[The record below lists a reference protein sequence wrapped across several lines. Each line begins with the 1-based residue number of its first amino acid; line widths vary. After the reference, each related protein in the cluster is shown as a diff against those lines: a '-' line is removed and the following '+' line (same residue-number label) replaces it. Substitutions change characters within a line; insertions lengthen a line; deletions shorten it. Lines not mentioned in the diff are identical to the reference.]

1 MIVPVAG
8 VLLASPPPYRRQ
20 ESHRADMFKESVEVT
35 EEAPDTIQ
43 GILEAKATGIK
54 GTMEVTATGIII
66 PVILLLK

>member
-1 MIVPVAG
+1 
-8 VLLASPPPYRRQ
+8 
-20 ESHRADMFKESVEVT
+20 MFKESVEVT